1 MAVVTFHVKKGQLR
15 TTVSLERVLMDLLSI
30 RLVGKV
36 ELAAVVKW
44 AQQQVDEDPGAYERS
59 TSQRLASKAAL
70 AIAPNE
76 LRERYS
82 DLVLAEGPKARR
94 KGKRRRR

>member
-1 MAVVTFHVKKGQLR
+1 MR

-36 ELAAVVKW
+36 EPSAVTKW
-44 AQQQVDEDPGAYERS
+44 AQEQVDEDPGAYEKA

-70 AIAPNE
+70 AIAPKD
-76 LRERYS
+76 LQERYS
-82 DLVLAEGPKARR
+82 DLFLAESKKARR
-94 KGKRRRR
+94 KGRRRRR